1 MLAKLMKYEFKS
13 TARLFIPLYAVLL
26 VFALLN
32 RFLNPFRTFE
42 AAENFSLQVF
52 VRGAGMAIY
61 FSYTGSI
68 CHNPGFDHTRFY
80 KNLLGDE
87 DILCSRCR

>member
-52 VRGAGMAIY
+52 VREQAWQYIFFLY
-61 FSYTGSI
+61 WQYLSQPWF
-68 CHNPGFDHTRFY
+68 
-80 KNLLGDE
+80 
-87 DILCSRCR
+87 

>member
-61 FSYTGSI
+61 FFLYTGSI
-68 CHNPGFDHTRFY
+68 CHNPGFDHTKVLQKPFGR
-80 KNLLGDE
+80 
-87 DILCSRCR
+87 